1 MDVWL
6 LEEAAGRTGCELSP
20 RAAAAALET
29 FTGRVKLSVGLRP
42 RLAGRFPPPRPF
54 AGFAAGAVAGAF
66 GMYALNVALARDGGA
81 LGGEALVIPLV
92 VLLLWAGYCLGH
104 ARETVAELLEL
115 PADEI
120 EPADNTEYWHGYTEG
135 YDDALATME
144 FARPPRK
151 RPTKKRRRSDRQA
164 LPERRKGA

>member
-1 MDVWL
+1 MSKVK
-6 LEEAAGRTGCELSP
+6 
-20 RAAAAALET
+20 
-29 FTGRVKLSVGLRP
+29 FTVI
-42 RLAGRFPPPRPF
+42 
-54 AGFAAGAVAGAF
+54 FAAGAVAGAF

-104 ARETVAELLEL
+104 AKETVAELLDL
-115 PADEI
+115 P
-120 EPADNTEYWHGYTEG
+120 TEG

>member
-1 MDVWL
+1 MN
-6 LEEAAGRTGCELSP
+6 
-20 RAAAAALET
+20 
-29 FTGRVKLSVGLRP
+29 KLK
-42 RLAGRFPPPRPF
+42 F
-54 AGFAAGAVAGAF
+54 AVIFAAGAVAGAF
-66 GMYALNVALARDGGA
+66 GMYALNVALARDGGTM
-81 LGGEALVIPLV
+81 GGEALVIPLV
-92 VLLLWAGYCLGH
+92 VLLLRAGYCLGH
-104 ARETVAELLEL
+104 ARETVAELMDL
-115 PADEI
+115 PQADEI

>member
-1 MDVWL
+1 MN
-6 LEEAAGRTGCELSP
+6 
-20 RAAAAALET
+20 
-29 FTGRVKLSVGLRP
+29 KLK
-42 RLAGRFPPPRPF
+42 F
-54 AGFAAGAVAGAF
+54 AVIFAAGAVAGAF
-66 GMYALNVALARDGGA
+66 GMYALNVARARDGGT
-81 LGGEALVIPLV
+81 LGGEALVILLV

-104 ARETVAELLEL
+104 ARETVAELLDL
-115 PADEI
+115 PQADEI

>member
-1 MDVWL
+1 MSKVK
-6 LEEAAGRTGCELSP
+6 
-20 RAAAAALET
+20 
-29 FTGRVKLSVGLRP
+29 FTVI
-42 RLAGRFPPPRPF
+42 
-54 AGFAAGAVAGAF
+54 FAAGAVAGAF
-66 GMYALNVALARDGGA
+66 CMYALNVALARDGGA
-81 LGGEALVIPLV
+81 LGGEALVIPLG
-92 VLLLWAGYCLGH
+92 VLLLCGRDCLGLG
-104 ARETVAELLEL
+104 REAMAKLLDL
-115 PADEI
+115 PTDEI

>member
-1 MDVWL
+1 M
-6 LEEAAGRTGCELSP
+6 SK
-20 RAAAAALET
+20 
-29 FTGRVKLSVGLRP
+29 VKVTVI
-42 RLAGRFPPPRPF
+42 
-54 AGFAAGAVAGAF
+54 FAAGAVAGAF
-66 GMYALNVALARDGGA
+66 CMYALNVALARDGGA

-104 ARETVAELLEL
+104 AKETVAELLDL
-115 PADEI
+115 PTDEI
-120 EPADNTEYWHGYTEG
+120 EPADNAEYWHGYTEG

>member
-1 MDVWL
+1 M
-6 LEEAAGRTGCELSP
+6 S
-20 RAAAAALET
+20 
-29 FTGRVKLSVGLRP
+29 KLK
-42 RLAGRFPPPRPF
+42 F
-54 AGFAAGAVAGAF
+54 AVIFAAGAVAGAF
-66 GMYALNVALARDGGA
+66 GMYALNAASARNGGA

-104 ARETVAELLEL
+104 AKERVQALLDL
-115 PADEI
+115 SQGDEI
-120 EPADNTEYWHGYTEG
+120 EPADNTEYWRGYAEG